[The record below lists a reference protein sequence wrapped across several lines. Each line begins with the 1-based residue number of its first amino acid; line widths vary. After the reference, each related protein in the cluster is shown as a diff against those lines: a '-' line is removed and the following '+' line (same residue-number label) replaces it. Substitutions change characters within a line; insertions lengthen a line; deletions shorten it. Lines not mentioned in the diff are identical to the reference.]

1 MDFQQRS
8 KAADTG
14 TARKV
19 NSSPTKRTYKY
30 LPILHYLLFHPT
42 TKEKKKK
49 KNKGKVKFSF
59 SSVNRFILGLVHR
72 DAEQ

>member
-8 KAADTG
+8 KGADTG
-14 TARKV
+14 IARKV
-19 NSSPTKRTYKY
+19 NSSPTKWTYKY
-30 LPILHYLLFHPT
+30 LPILHYLFHPT

-49 KNKGKVKFSF
+49 NKEKVKFSF